1 VPAWQIHFTLASNPA
16 SGYVVLSN
24 ALASSQVPVSV
35 SLNGATALTYTPGSK
50 HYSDAVERSGLSGYT
65 EWIAFQWP
73 VSALNAA
80 GTDNVITITAAGSGT
95 TFEENSDDA
104 LRLELSTNGAD
115 PAFTGW
121 NDYSFVTS
129 GTTTAANEAVPNP

>member
-1 VPAWQIHFTLASNPA
+1 L
-16 SGYVVLSN
+16 
-24 ALASSQVPVSV
+24 SV
-35 SLNGATALTYTPGSK
+35 SLNGSTALTYTPGSS

-80 GTDNVITITAAGSGT
+80 NTDNVITISVSASSTSCD
-95 TFEENSDDA
+95 SDDA
-104 LRLELSTNGAD
+104 LRLELSTLGAN
-115 PAFTGW
+115 PAVTGW

-129 GTTTAANEAVPNP
+129 GTTVAAKDTVPNP